1 MGIFKRQPPPA
12 RPASLRE
19 DLPPSVGEGRIESV
33 LDQAVR
39 TGALDDVA
47 GKGAPLSAEYLR
59 EGEGGFL
66 MAKIL
71 KEQGFV
77 PDWAVIGQAVDAADE
92 RLTQLVAE
100 GRDGEAQELL
110 GQRNQLVKKLN
121 AAVPSPV
128 LQRGQRRLA
137 SYRGLSGR
145 ASWPTPQTR

>member
-1 MGIFKRQPPPA
+1 MGIFKRQPPVV
-12 RPASLRE
+12 RPASRRE
-19 DLPPSVGEGRIESV
+19 DLPPSVVEGRIESV

-59 EGEGGFL
+59 EGEGEGGFL

-77 PDWAVIGQAVDAADE
+77 PDWAVIGQAVDRADE

-100 GRDGEAQELL
+100 GRDADARELL
-110 GQRNQLVKKLN
+110 DQRNQLVKKFN

-128 LQRGQRRLA
+128 LQRGLRRLA
-137 SYRGLSGR
+137 FYRR
-145 ASWPTPQTR
+145 P